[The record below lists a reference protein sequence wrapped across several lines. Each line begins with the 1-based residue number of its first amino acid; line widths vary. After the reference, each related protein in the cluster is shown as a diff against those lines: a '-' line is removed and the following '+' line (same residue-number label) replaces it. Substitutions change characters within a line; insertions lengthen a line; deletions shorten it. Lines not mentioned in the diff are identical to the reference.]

1 MSKEIKFVVMGKP
14 SNKEISN
21 VLLSCDYELEDITV
35 IMSRRGTEVDSVT
48 AHLGVKL
55 LYYPNRKELANDL
68 GELHADWC
76 LIWPEG
82 ESEEDIADM
91 TRHALAAGIDTH
103 IYAEAKHE
111 S

>member
-1 MSKEIKFVVMGKP
+1 MSKEIKFVVMGEP
-14 SNKEISN
+14 SNKEISII
-21 VLLSCDYELEDITV
+21 LLSCDYELEDITV
-35 IMSRRGTEVDSVT
+35 IMCRRGTEVDSVT
-48 AHLGVKL
+48 YLLGVKL
-55 LYYPNRKELANDL
+55 LYYPTQRELVNDL
-68 GELHADWC
+68 GQLHANWC

-111 S
+111 